1 MTACSKYTN
10 VGTGDIQ
17 TTIGGNLQCNYVI
30 HAVCC
35 DWNSSGEAEKVSKV
49 FTLKDGYTNREIR
62 AKITVKEKHVAVT
75 G

>member
-49 FTLKDGYTNREIR
+49 FTLKDTRI
-62 AKITVKEKHVAVT
+62 AKFGQKSQLKKNM
-75 G
+75 